1 MAVYVAVFNTQLYF
15 RHKGDKERERMRFA
29 IVIIAIVAVMG
40 AFIALPTVLQY
51 GNELQ
56 IEYTRER
63 LSYTPLQAS
72 PVMTKMEVL
81 HIADNGAV
89 TYTVTDSEGNRS
101 EEKLLPLDIDEQR
114 RIKGL
119 ILDTGFLQI
128 PQTDF
133 APAQRAAE
141 VMQYTLKLDV
151 EGNQGQKVIR
161 WADPY
166 EGGTI
171 PPIVANVGSQLDKII
186 ETRAHK

>member
-1 MAVYVAVFNTQLYF
+1 M
-15 RHKGDKERERMRFA
+15 MRFA

-51 GNELQ
+51 SNELQ

-63 LSYTPLQAS
+63 LSYTPLQAL
-72 PVMTKMEVL
+72 VMTKMEVL
-81 HIADNGAV
+81 RIADNGAV
-89 TYTVTDSEGNRS
+89 TYTATDSECNRS

-114 RIKGL
+114 RIKRL

-128 PQTDF
+128 PQTGF
-133 APAQRAAE
+133 APAQGAAE
-141 VMQYTLKLDV
+141 VVQYTLKLDV
-151 EGNQGQKVIR
+151 EGNQGQKTIR

-171 PPIVANVGSQLDKII
+171 PTIVANAGSQLDKII
-186 ETRAHK
+186 ETRTHK